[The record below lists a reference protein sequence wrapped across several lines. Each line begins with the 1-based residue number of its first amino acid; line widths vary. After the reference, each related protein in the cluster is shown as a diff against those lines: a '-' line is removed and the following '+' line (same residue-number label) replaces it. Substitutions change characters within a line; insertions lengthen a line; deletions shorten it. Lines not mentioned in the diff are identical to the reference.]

1 MIHRTFDD
9 FTILKLL
16 GAGNMGEVY
25 LAQQNSLARQVA
37 IKIMTKHPSSSSEN
51 FERFMREARIAASL
65 HHPNITAVYAVG
77 SQSNF
82 AYIAMEYIEGISLDD
97 HINKNELMPQEE
109 ALKILLQLCEGLNA
123 ALKGNIIHRDI
134 KPANILIDKKQNVKI
149 TDFGLSK
156 RTDGGMDL
164 TKTGMILGSPGYM
177 SPEQAVGKQV
187 DFRADIYSLGAT
199 FYQMLTQ
206 RMPFSADTIAD
217 MLYKHRF
224 EKVTSPRTFN
234 PDIDDEVCFIIAKM
248 LRKEPDQRYQS
259 YEEIIG
265 DIEAFFINKN
275 VMSTGKLDAKE
286 IYNNFRMKKRSFTS
300 MFSSQN
306 TLRKTQRR
314 SAPTKKSFTTRRVNP
329 PKDLLEQHQENVKPE
344 PRQKKEQ
351 IASTSPH
358 NPHSNLVTNSMMI
371 ETFSSKDQGFLEHL
385 VKQGM
390 LTVEQA
396 QHAKLLQDTLNRK
409 VGQICIEL
417 EFLSEDDV
425 NMILQLQKSSGKYFG
440 DIAVKEGL
448 MSYEEFQA
456 VLQKQSDSYVD
467 MYKVLLYDN
476 VLPDEILQQQY
487 KLFMGDFA

>member
-37 IKIMTKHPSSSSEN
+37 IKIMTKHPSNSNEN

-77 SQSNF
+77 SQNNF
-82 AYIAMEYIEGISLDD
+82 AYIAMEYIDGTSLDEY
-97 HINKNELMPQEE
+97 INKKLMPQEE
-109 ALKILLQLCEGLNA
+109 ALKILLQLCEGLNT

-134 KPANILIDKKQNVKI
+134 KPANIIIDKNNNIKI

-156 RTDGGMDL
+156 RTDGGMDI

-177 SPEQAVGKQV
+177 SPEQAIGKKV

-217 MLYKHRF
+217 MIYKHRF
-224 EKVTSPRTFN
+224 EKVNSPRNFN
-234 PDIDDEVCFIIAKM
+234 PNLDDEVCFIIAKM
-248 LRKEPDQRYQS
+248 LRKEPEQRYQS

-265 DIEAFFINKN
+265 DIEAFFVNKN
-275 VMSTGKLDAKE
+275 VMSTGKIDAKE
-286 IYNNFRMKKRSFTS
+286 IYNNFRMKKRGFSS
-300 MFSSQN
+300 MFSSQG

-314 SAPTKKSFTTRRVNP
+314 SAPLKRSFTTRRVQRDILEKEANAK
-329 PKDLLEQHQENVKPE
+329 KDLEE
-344 PRQKKEQ
+344 KKQ
-351 IASTSPH
+351 QPTSTS
-358 NPHSNLVTNSMMI
+358 PHSNLVTNSMMI

-390 LTVEQA
+390 LTPEQA
-396 QHAKLLQDTLNRK
+396 QHAKILQDTLNRK

-417 EFLSEDDV
+417 EFLTEDDV

-440 DIAVKEGL
+440 DITVKEGL
-448 MSYEEFQA
+448 MTYEEFQA

-487 KLFMGDFA
+487 KLFLGDLV